1 MKMQMP
7 SDEQRLMVES
17 FRTFLASEVAPI
29 VRVFR
34 DRPIPKE
41 TLCEIT
47 QGIAEFGLP
56 GVGIAQEYGG
66 MGLSQVTEA
75 MLLEELCAVSV
86 EIALCVMAN
95 SVVAAALAELPDAR
109 AALRERYLPDL
120 LAGRCFGG
128 FCVGGDDSGATAQ
141 WDVEGFVID
150 GEQGGVSNGHYC
162 DFLITRVRMDSG
174 AFRHL
179 LVDRVEHGYESRG
192 VDRPGLGG
200 PTRALVVFGGVRLP
214 ASQLIWEEGDSAG
227 PWARLLEKVHVGS
240 GLLAVGLMHAAL
252 EVSILAAQDS
262 SGPDKPLATQPLAA
276 ARIAEMAT
284 RLDAARL
291 MCLRAY
297 SMMDAGVR
305 CQMQASMAQWFAAEM
320 AVQACQEAMQ
330 LHGGMGSARALA
342 IERLVRETIAL
353 PLSSG
358 TNDVHKLIIA
368 RELMGI
374 SALA

>member
-1 MKMQMP
+1 
-7 SDEQRLMVES
+7 
-17 FRTFLASEVAPI
+17 
-29 VRVFR
+29 
-34 DRPIPKE
+34 
-41 TLCEIT
+41 
-47 QGIAEFGLP
+47 
-56 GVGIAQEYGG
+56 

-141 WDVEGFVID
+141 RDVEGFVID
-150 GEQGGVSNGHYC
+150 GEQGGVTNGHYC
-162 DFLITRVRMDSG
+162 DVLITRVRMDSG

-179 LVDRVEHGYESRG
+179 LVDRLEHGYESRG
-192 VDRPGLGG
+192 VAPPGLGG
-200 PTRALVVFGGVRLP
+200 ATRARVVFGGVRLP
-214 ASQLIWEEGDSAG
+214 ASQLIWDEGDSAG
-227 PWARLLEKVHVGS
+227 PARLLEKVHIGS
-240 GLLAVGLMHAAL
+240 GLLAVGVMHAAL

-276 ARIAEMAT
+276 ARVAVMAT

-291 MCLRAY
+291 MCLRAC

-320 AVQACQEAMQ
+320 AVKACREAVQ
-330 LHGGMGSARALA
+330 LHGGMGSTRALE

-353 PLSSG
+353 PITGG
-358 TNDVHKLIIA
+358 TDYHKLIIA
-368 RELMGI
+368 RELTGI
-374 SALA
+374 SALT

>member
-1 MKMQMP
+1 MKMQLP
-7 SDEQRLMVES
+7 SDEQRLVVES
-17 FRTFLASEVAPI
+17 FRTFLVSEVAPI

-56 GVGIAQEYGG
+56 GAGIAQEHGG
-66 MGLSQVTEA
+66 MGKSQVTEA

-86 EIALCVMAN
+86 EIAVCVMAN
-95 SVVAAALAELPDAR
+95 SVVAAALAELPDSR

-128 FCVGGDDSGATAQ
+128 FCMEGDNSGATAQ

-150 GEQGGVSNGHYC
+150 GEQGWVTNGHYC
-162 DFLITRVRMDSG
+162 DVLITRVRMDSG
-174 AFRHL
+174 AFCHL
-179 LVDRVEHGYESRG
+179 LVDRIEHGYESRG
-192 VDRPGLGG
+192 VDRPGLDG
-200 PTRALVVFGGVRLP
+200 PTRALVVFNGVRLA
-214 ASQLIWEEGDSAG
+214 ASQLIWEERDSAG
-227 PWARLLEKVHVGS
+227 RGAKLLEKVHVGS

-252 EVSILAAQDS
+252 EVSILAAQGS
-262 SGPDKPLATQPLAA
+262 SGPDKPIATLPLAA

-284 RLDAARL
+284 WLDAARL
-291 MCLRAY
+291 ICLRAC

-320 AVQACQEAMQ
+320 ALKVCQDAVQ
-330 LHGGMGSARALA
+330 LHGGMGSARALE
-342 IERLVRETIAL
+342 IERLVRETIVL
-353 PLSSG
+353 PFSIG
-358 TNDVHKLIIA
+358 TTDVHKQIIA
-368 RELMGI
+368 RELLGI
-374 SALA
+374 SALT